1 MGRLSIWLVVVV
13 LGGAFVAGCGSSG
26 SSTSTSTSSTA
37 SGTSSTSAYHAEI
50 DKVIAACKTAVQ
62 AVRSLTASER
72 TKAEGACDVGGGGPG
87 NNPLEAAHN
96 VAKEVCVEVTNAS
109 PLSGAEKARAL
120 VGCRS
125 K

>member
-1 MGRLSIWLVVVV
+1 MERLSTWLMVAVF
-13 LGGAFVAGCGSSG
+13 GGAFLAGCGSS
-26 SSTSTSTSSTA
+26 SKSPTSSSPTV
-37 SGTSSTSAYHAEI
+37 SGTSSTSAYQAEI
-50 DKVIAACKTAVQ
+50 DKVIAACKTTVQ
-62 AVRSLTASER
+62 AVPSLTSTQR

-109 PLSGAEKARAL
+109 PLSGAVKDHAL
-120 VGCRS
+120 AACKS